1 MKQVSL
7 SGSSRTNVGKKDA
20 ADIRRAGNV
29 PCVLYGGETQTS
41 FAASEKDLKKIIW
54 SPEVYE
60 VKLTIDGKETSSI
73 IQDIQFHPVTDRVV
87 HVDFLQVIP
96 GKPVKLKL
104 PLKLT
109 GAPEGVKK
117 GGKLLQ
123 NFRKLTVKGDIS
135 KMPANISLACDHLDI
150 GNDIRVKDMKFDG
163 LTFLEEPNA
172 VVAAVKITRNVV
184 EEPKAAAPAAA
195 AAAPAAA
202 AAKAPA
208 KK

>member
-7 SGSSRTNVGKKDA
+7 SGSLRTNVGKKDA

-41 FAASEKDLKKIIW
+41 FTATEKELKKIIW

-60 VKLTIDGKETSSI
+60 VKLTIDGKEISSI
-73 IQDIQFHPVTDRVV
+73 IQDLQFHPVTDRVT

-96 GKPVKLKL
+96 GKEVKLKL

-123 NFRKLTVKGDIS
+123 NFRKLTVRGDIS
-135 KMPANISLACDHLDI
+135 KMPANITLACDHLEI
-150 GNDIRVKDMKFDG
+150 GSDIRIKDMKSFDLSCVRECDLILG
-163 LTFLEEPNA
+163 S
-172 VVAAVKITRNVV
+172 
-184 EEPKAAAPAAA
+184 
-195 AAAPAAA
+195 
-202 AAKAPA
+202 
-208 KK
+208 

>member
-1 MKQVSL
+1 
-7 SGSSRTNVGKKDA
+7 
-20 ADIRRAGNV
+20 
-29 PCVLYGGETQTS
+29 LYGGETQTS
-41 FAASEKDLKKIIW
+41 FTATEKELKKIIW

-60 VKLTIDGKETSSI
+60 VKLTIDGKEVSSI
-73 IQDIQFHPVTDRVV
+73 IQDLQFHPVTDRVT

-96 GKPVKLKL
+96 GKEVKLKL

-123 NFRKLTVKGDIS
+123 NFRKLTVRGDIS

-150 GNDIRVKDMKFDG
+150 GSDIRIKDMKIDG

-184 EEPKAAAPAAA
+184 EEPKAAAASAA